1 VYHETR
7 VKTDFRKAFRCIEPW
22 KPCVEVCSVCSYK
35 NADYFGEMA
44 WFPPRCDIFWALF
57 GYISS
62 LYTFLPCYN
71 EEVTL
76 DLRIKRVGVADFGTR
91 RGSIMC
97 FFF

>member
-57 GYISS
+57 GYIS
-62 LYTFLPCYN
+62 N
-71 EEVTL
+71 AL